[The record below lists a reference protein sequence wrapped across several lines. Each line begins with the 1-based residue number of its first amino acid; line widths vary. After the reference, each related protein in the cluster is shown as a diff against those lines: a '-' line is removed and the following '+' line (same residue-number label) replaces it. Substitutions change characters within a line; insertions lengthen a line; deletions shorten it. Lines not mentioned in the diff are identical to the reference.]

1 MQINSASAIAA
12 STAQAQSTADL
23 LAQNTI
29 YSANVA
35 GKTYTADL
43 SLSAGEYVATIPD
56 LPSITANGGQPGAC
70 RETTSTP
77 ASACWFE
84 QV

>member
-12 STAQAQSTADL
+12 STTQAQKTADL
-23 LAQNTI
+23 LAQSTI

-43 SLSAGEYVATIPD
+43 SLSNGQYVATIPD
-56 LPSITANGGQPGAC
+56 LPSISASGQSLVLAENNLDA
-70 RETTSTP
+70 RISLI
-77 ASACWFE
+77 
-84 QV
+84 V

>member
-12 STAQAQSTADL
+12 STTQAQNTADL
-23 LAQNTI
+23 LAQSTI

-43 SLSAGEYVATIPD
+43 SLSNGQYVATIPD
-56 LPSITANGGQPGAC
+56 LPSISASGQSLVLAENNLDA
-70 RETTSTP
+70 RISLI
-77 ASACWFE
+77 
-84 QV
+84 V

>member
-12 STAQAQSTADL
+12 NTAQVQSTADL

-35 GKTYTADL
+35 GKTFTADL

-56 LPSITANGGQPGAC
+56 LPSITASGSSLVLAENNLDA
-70 RETTSTP
+70 RISLL
-77 ASACWFE
+77 
-84 QV
+84 V